1 MSFQPAKIQHFSDIH
16 KFFYKKN
23 PLPAKKHFS
32 APLSYQNQPRTENR
46 EPKTE
51 NRNHIEVLSDFYR
64 GFIEI
69 DGTNARAGKR
79 YIIVQQQAGRSLG
92 SNERKDCGDGRTR

>member
-32 APLSYQNQPRTENR
+32 APLSYPKSTESREPRTENR

-79 YIIVQQQAGRSLG
+79 
-92 SNERKDCGDGRTR
+92 

>member
-32 APLSYQNQPRTENR
+32 APLSYPKTTENR
-46 EPKTE
+46 EPRTE

-79 YIIVQQQAGRSLG
+79 
-92 SNERKDCGDGRTR
+92 